1 MKKTLVAG
9 MLVLG
14 LVAVGCDDGND
25 PTEAPAAVEVD
36 DAIDAVEQDVEG
48 AADEAEQEAETKA
61 DEVEENADALED
73 DLEEKADEV
82 EASLRADE

>member
-1 MKKTLVAG
+1 MKKTLIAG

-14 LVAVGCDDGND
+14 LVAVGCDDGD
-25 PTEAPAAVEVD
+25 EATEAPPAVEVD
-36 DAIDAVEQDVEG
+36 DAADAVEQDVEE
-48 AADEAEQEAETKA
+48 AADEVEQEAETKA
-61 DEVEENADALED
+61 DEIEESADEAER